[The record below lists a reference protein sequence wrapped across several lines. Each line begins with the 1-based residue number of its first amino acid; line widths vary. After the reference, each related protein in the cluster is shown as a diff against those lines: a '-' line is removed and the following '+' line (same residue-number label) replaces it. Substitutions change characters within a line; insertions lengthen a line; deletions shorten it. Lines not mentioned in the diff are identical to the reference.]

1 MANLR
6 ANKIVGIGSTDAGLT
21 FDGPISLNTQGY
33 VYFPTGNTTNRGR
46 GRGVIF
52 AGSPSTKSIEY
63 LTIHTMG
70 NGVRFGDLAMAAGFA
85 GVSFASA
92 TRGIYAGGENPSMT
106 NEINYVTISTTANA
120 LDFGDITRGA
130 TGNSPGGAASS
141 TRGLIFGGY
150 TAPTR
155 QNVIDFLTIA
165 TTGNTQDFG
174 DITNLTDGLGACSSP
189 TRAVCAGGNITPSG
203 NTNIM
208 EYVTIASAG
217 NATDFGDL
225 TEAKTLGAMASNST
239 RGIHAAGYQG
249 STRLTTI
256 EYLTIATTGNAVDWG
271 ATYLDDLYG
280 NQSGM
285 TNETRFVSA
294 GGLAPGATNL
304 ITHITIATTG
314 NIGDFGDLL
323 TKRGYAGSCSDSHG
337 GL

>member
-1 MANLR
+1 MATL
-6 ANKIVGIGSTDAGLT
+6 KVDTVSGIGTEGTVLKGGLKFRSEYYLT
-21 FDGPISLNTQGY
+21 LPKGDTTQ
-33 VYFPTGNTTNRGR
+33 RGR

-63 LTIHTMG
+63 LTIQSMG
-70 NGVRFGDLAMAAGFA
+70 NANSFGDLAMAAGFGGA
-85 GVSFASA
+85 SFASA

-130 TGNSPGGAASS
+130 TGNSPGGASS
-141 TRGLIFGGY
+141 QTRGLIFGGY

-249 STRLTTI
+249 SSRLTTI

-271 ATYLDDLYG
+271 ATYLDDLFG

-294 GGLAPGATNL
+294 GGLTPGATNL

-314 NIGDFGDLL
+314 NIGDFGDLI
-323 TKRGYAGSCSDSHG
+323 TKRGYAASCSDSHG
-337 GL
+337 GLAE